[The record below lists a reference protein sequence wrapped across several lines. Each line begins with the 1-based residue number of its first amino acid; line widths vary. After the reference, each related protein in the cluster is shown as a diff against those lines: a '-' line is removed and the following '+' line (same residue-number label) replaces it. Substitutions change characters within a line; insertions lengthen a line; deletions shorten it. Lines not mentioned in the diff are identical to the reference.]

1 MPTVQKL
8 TQENLQWC
16 LELAKKVFTFY
27 IENNEILEVPIE
39 EIPPRLLEH
48 QACFVTY
55 KKQQQLRGCI
65 GSIFPTCPLY
75 QEITRQAVHAAVED
89 PRFPPISKSE
99 LPLISIEVTILSPT
113 FSIPTPHEFIVGEH
127 GIILRQG
134 QRSAVFLPQVAE
146 EQGWGM
152 EETLMHLSLKA
163 GLPQDAWQNPDTC
176 FEVFFAQKISQE
188 K

>member
-1 MPTVQKL
+1 MPTVEKL

-16 LELAKKVFTFY
+16 LELAKKVFIFY

-39 EIPPRLLEH
+39 EIPSRLLEH

-55 KKQQQLRGCI
+55 KKQEQLRGCI

-75 QEITRQAVHAAVED
+75 QEITRQAIHAAVED

-99 LPLISIEVTILSPT
+99 LPEISIEVTILSPP
-113 FSIPTPHEFIVGEH
+113 FAIKTPREFVVGEH
-127 GIILRQG
+127 GIILRKDG
-134 QRSAVFLPQVAE
+134 HSAVFLPQVAE

-152 EETLMHLSLKA
+152 EETLTHLSLKA
-163 GLPQDAWQNPDTC
+163 GLRKNAWQQPDTR